1 MKDNILKRS
10 FHHSKFENIK
20 ELVKIKEKQ
29 DVKISLAFPSLNE
42 EKTIGKEII
51 IMKTELMEKYPL
63 LDEIAVI
70 DSGSEDE
77 TVSIAKEY
85 GAKVF
90 YSSDILPEYG
100 FYKGK
105 GENLWKSLY
114 ALNGDIIV
122 WVDSDIE
129 NIHPK
134 FVYGLVGALLNY
146 PEIGYVKAFYDR
158 PIVGKSAMQP
168 TGGGRV
174 TELVARP
181 LFSLFYPELSTI
193 IQPLSGEYAGRREI
207 LEKLPFFVGY
217 GVEIA
222 HLIDISEKFGTEIIA
237 QVDLELRIHDN
248 QPLHSLSKMA
258 FELTKVV
265 LKRLEKYGKLDLN
278 TELNDKHLMIQKKEN
293 EKILVPTEILSVER
307 PPIIT
312 IPEYKEK
319 FSKGEKV

>member
-1 MKDNILKRS
+1 MSDSVLKRA
-10 FHHSKFENIK
+10 FHHSNFTNLK
-20 ELVKIKEKQ
+20 ELVKLKEEQ
-29 DVKISLAFPSLNE
+29 NLKISLAFPALNE
-42 EKTIGKEII
+42 EKTIGKEIL
-51 IMKTELMEKYPL
+51 IMKTKLMERYPL

-90 YSSDILPEYG
+90 FSGDILPEYG
-100 FYKGK
+100 FYRGK

-134 FVYGLVGALLNY
+134 FVYGLVGTLLKN
-146 PEIGYVKAFYDR
+146 PDVSYVKAFYER
-158 PIVGKSAMQP
+158 PIVGKSSVQP
-168 TGGGRV
+168 SGGGRV

-181 LFSLFYPELSTI
+181 LFSLFYPELATI
-193 IQPLSGEYAGRREI
+193 IQPLSGEYAGRREV
-207 LEKLPFFVGY
+207 LENLPFFVGY

-222 HLIDISEKFGTEIIA
+222 HLIDIAEKYGTQIIA
-237 QVDLELRIHDN
+237 QVDLELRVHEN
-248 QPLHSLSKMA
+248 QPLQSLSKMA

-265 LKRLEKYGKLDLN
+265 LKRLEKYGKIDLK
-278 TELNDKHLMIQKKEN
+278 TELNNEHIMIQRKEN
-293 EKILVPTEILSVER
+293 ERVSNPVEILSIER

-312 IPEYKEK
+312 IPEYRQK

>member
-10 FHHSKFENIK
+10 FHHSKFSDIK
-20 ELVKIKEKQ
+20 ELVKLKEKQ
-29 DVKISLAFPSLNE
+29 DVKISLAFPTLNE

-77 TVSIAKEY
+77 TVPIAKDY

-90 YSSDILPEYG
+90 YSRDILPEYG
-100 FYKGK
+100 FYRGK

-114 ALNGDIIV
+114 TLNGDIIV

-158 PIVGKSAMQP
+158 PIVGSSAMQP

-222 HLIDISEKFGTEIIA
+222 HLIDIAENFGTEIIA

-265 LKRLEKYGKLDLN
+265 LKRLEKYGKLELKTD
-278 TELNDKHLMIQKKEN
+278 LNDKHLMIQKKEN